1 MSSNQETLLQV
12 AQDAIKFWDIE
23 CKNLS
28 FYFQSENTV
37 YQVEDSNQNLFAL
50 RIHRPGY
57 HDLDS
62 LKSEHLWT
70 SFLKDNGVQV
80 PEALNTIENEAYAE
94 VKIKDSEKILH
105 VGLVKWIPGVR
116 LKDKIKKDYSE
127 ELISK
132 SYKQLGEII
141 AQMHKVSVNFKK
153 PTSFSRHS
161 WDEEGLVGENP
172 FWGRFWEIEKATSK
186 QRNDLLKIRNNIY
199 QTLKDLPKDN
209 EFSMIHADLH
219 LDNILS
225 FDDSLTVIDF
235 DDSGFG
241 WHACDLAHALW
252 DPELL
257 SSPLYKTA
265 YESIVAGYIETR
277 EDSDSV
283 IEKIELFLLIRSLM
297 ILRWAEDRKELGYD
311 SMIPSVLE
319 LAINEAK
326 RLGILTK

>member
-1 MSSNQETLLQV
+1 M
-12 AQDAIKFWDIE
+12 
-23 CKNLS
+23 
-28 FYFQSENTV
+28 
-37 YQVEDSNQNLFAL
+37 
-50 RIHRPGY
+50 
-57 HDLDS
+57 
-62 LKSEHLWT
+62 
-70 SFLKDNGVQV
+70 

-141 AQMHKVSVNFKK
+141 AQMHNVSVNFKK

-161 WDEEGLVGENP
+161 WDEEGLMGEKP

-311 SMIPSVLE
+311 SMIPGVLE

>member
-70 SFLKDNGVQV
+70 SFLKDNGLHV
-80 PEALNTIENEAYAE
+80 PEALYTIEDEAYAE
-94 VKIKDSEKILH
+94 VKIKGSEEILN

-116 LKDKIKKDYSE
+116 LKDKIKEDDSE
-127 ELISK
+127 EFISK
-132 SYKQLGEII
+132 SYRQVGEII
-141 AQMHKVSVNFKK
+141 AQMHNVSVNFKK

-311 SMIPSVLE
+311 SMIPGVLE

>member
-70 SFLKDNGVQV
+70 SFLKDNGLHV
-80 PEALNTIENEAYAE
+80 PEALYTIEDEAYAE
-94 VKIKDSEKILH
+94 VKIKGSEEILNI
-105 VGLVKWIPGVR
+105 GLVKWIPGVR
-116 LKDKIKKDYSE
+116 LKDKIKEDDSE
-127 ELISK
+127 EFISK
-132 SYKQLGEII
+132 SYRQVGEII
-141 AQMHKVSVNFKK
+141 AQMHNVSVNFKK

-161 WDEEGLVGENP
+161 WDEEGLTGEEP
-172 FWGRFWEIEKATSK
+172 FWGRFWEVEKASSS
-186 QRNDLLKIRNNIY
+186 QRKDLLTIRNNIY
-199 QTLKDLPKDN
+199 QILKDLPKDK

-219 LDNILS
+219 LENILS
-225 FDDSLTVIDF
+225 HGDVLTVIDF

-241 WHACDLAHALW
+241 WHSFDLAVALW
-252 DPELL
+252 EPELL
-257 SSPLYKTA
+257 SSPRYMRA
-265 YESIVAGYIETR
+265 YESIVAGYIENR

-283 IEKIELFLLIRSLM
+283 IENIELFLLIRSLM

-311 SMIPSVLE
+311 AMIPSVLE
-319 LAINEAK
+319 SALEMAKKIN
-326 RLGILTK
+326 LL

>member
-1 MSSNQETLLQV
+1 MSNNQETLFQV
-12 AQDAIKFWDIE
+12 AQEAIKFWDIE

-70 SFLKDNGVQV
+70 FFLKKEGLNV
-80 PEALNTIENEAYAE
+80 PEAINTIHNQAYAT
-94 VKIKDSEKILH
+94 VKVEGTEEIRH
-105 VGLVKWIPGVR
+105 VGLVKWINGER
-116 LKDKIKKDYSE
+116 LKDKIKEDYSE

-132 SYKQLGEII
+132 SYRQVGEII
-141 AQMHKVSVNFKK
+141 AQMHNVSVNFKI

-161 WDEEGLVGENP
+161 WDEEGLMGEEP
-172 FWGRFWEIEKATSK
+172 FWGRFWEIENASSQ
-186 QRNDLLKIRNNIY
+186 QRDDLLTVRNNIY
-199 QTLKDLPKDN
+199 QILKALPKDK

-219 LDNILS
+219 LENILS
-225 FDDSLTVIDF
+225 HDDSLTVIDF

-241 WHACDLAHALW
+241 WHSFDLAIALW

-257 SSPLYKTA
+257 SSPGYIKA
-265 YESIVAGYIETR
+265 YDSIVAGYIETK

-283 IEKIELFLLIRSLM
+283 IEKIELFQLIRSLM

-311 SMIPSVLE
+311 AMIPSVLKS
-319 LAINEAK
+319 AINEAK